1 MITEETDKKME
12 IDHIKNALR
21 SNGYPEWMLHPP
33 RFRPGR
39 KDKKIK
45 ERSVLGYP
53 ILKVYQKF

>member
-21 SNGYPEWMLHPP
+21 SNGYPEWMLHLP
-33 RFRPGR
+33 RMRPGGT
-39 KDKKIK
+39 DEN
-45 ERSVLGYP
+45 ERSVLGYL